1 MTFTTDQFRLDGK
14 VAIVTGA
21 GGRGNSIGRAY
32 ALGLAQAGASV
43 VVADL
48 NEAGAKAVADEIA
61 AAGGKAI
68 GVKVDVSDQ
77 ESTRA
82 MAAAAEAAFG
92 RIDILVNNA
101 ALMAE
106 LGYQPTYEISL
117 EDWNRT
123 LAVNLTGALLCAQ
136 AVLPSMRARA
146 ANDGGGGRIVNQ
158 TSGGAFPA
166 TGTYGIGKLALVGL
180 TTALAKQLG
189 KEGITVNAIAPGNV
203 TSDAGKA
210 LVPDDSPFIQF
221 LNATVAGRP
230 RGEPDELVGTLLLL
244 CSHAGAWIT
253 GQTIHVDGGWVLR
266 P

>member
-1 MTFTTDQFRLDGK
+1 MAFSLDQFRLDGK

-32 ALGLAQAGASV
+32 ALGLAAAGAAV

-48 NEAGAKAVADEIA
+48 NEAGAGAVADEIA
-61 AAGGKAI
+61 AAGGRAI
-68 GVKVDVSDQ
+68 AVKVDVADKA
-77 ESTRA
+77 STLA
-82 MAAAAEAAFG
+82 MAAAAIDAFG
-92 RIDILVNNA
+92 GIDILVNNA

-106 LGYQPTYEISL
+106 LGHQACETIGL
-117 EDWNRT
+117 DDWNRV

-136 AVLPSMRARA
+136 ATIPSMRAR
-146 ANDGGGGRIVNQ
+146 GGGRIVNQ

-166 TGTYGIGKLALVGL
+166 QGVYGIGKLALVGL
-180 TTALAKQLG
+180 TTTLAKQLG
-189 KEGITVNAIAPGNV
+189 RENIAVNAIAPGNV
-203 TSDAGKA
+203 TSDAGRQ

-221 LNATVAGRP
+221 LAATCATRP

-244 CSHAGAWIT
+244 CSGAGAWIS
-253 GQTIHVDGGWVLR
+253 GQTIHVDGGWVMR